1 MASAIETLTVK
12 LSKEDMEALDR
23 IVELT
28 GVGNTR
34 GGRSSAC
41 RMLLRPFLESIKLA
55 SSDASK
61 TQVIGTLWKEM
72 YDISKLIDASGK
84 LKKQDGEQMV
94 LGEIEVAS
102 A

>member
-23 IVELT
+23 VVELT

-34 GGRSSAC
+34 GGRSSAV
-41 RMLLRPFLESIKLA
+41 RLLLRPFLESIKLA
-55 SSDASK
+55 SADASK
-61 TQVIGTLWKEM
+61 ITVVKTLWGEM
-72 YDISKLIDASGK
+72 HDISKLIDASGK
-84 LKKQDGEQMV
+84 LKKKDGEQMV
-94 LGEIEVAS
+94 LGELEVAE